1 MAAEGPKMSIVTW
14 PAKLR
19 SAARATRGPHFCCG
33 SRAACCGPRAAL
45 KNVKNVYMHPPPPL
59 YGAVGSK
66 GFIEGGGQPR
76 EGKNF
81 DLHPPPP
88 VVSSARKGKKAERS
102 SDEDAMLVAARQ
114 GF

>member
-1 MAAEGPKMSIVTW
+1 MAREIAKCGP
-14 PAKLR
+14 R
-19 SAARATRGPHFCCG
+19 D
-33 SRAACCGPRAAL
+33 SRAALVLRPACCGPRAAL
-45 KNVKNVYMHPPPPL
+45 KNFKNVYMHAPPTLP
-59 YGAVGSK
+59 AVGK
-66 GFIEGGGQPR
+66 RGFIEGGGQPG

>member
-1 MAAEGPKMSIVTW
+1 MR
-14 PAKLR
+14 PARL
-19 SAARATRGPHFCCG
+19 
-33 SRAACCGPRAAL
+33 AL
-45 KNVKNVYMHPPPPL
+45 VLYMRPAGRIEKCKKCIYAPPPTL
-59 YGAVGSK
+59 LAVGKK

-76 EGKNF
+76 EGKII